1 MKRSPLLLLLAVA
14 ACSSASTPAGPPPSY
29 VTPLM
34 LQPPPIYALLGYRER
49 LELTTEQ
56 IVGLDSIAT
65 GLKEENDDLI
75 DELEEKSSLT
85 RSQTALIVG
94 DEGKPVLEQI
104 RENNRGAAEA
114 VGRLLTSEQQVSTCD
129 LFRLERDE
137 RSRRGRG
144 QQQRER
150 RGVDQAAADS
160 IWRALE
166 ARTWPWCG
174 TAAASGDTPGTP
186 VEP

>member
-1 MKRSPLLLLLAVA
+1 MKRSPLLLLLAVS
-14 ACSSASTPAGPPPSY
+14 ACSSASTPAGPPPSL

-65 GLKEENDDLI
+65 GLKDRNNDLI
-75 DELEEKSSLT
+75 EELEEKSSLT

-94 DEGKPVLEQI
+94 DDGKPVLEQI

-114 VGRLLTSEQQVSTCD
+114 VGRLLNSEQQESTCD

-137 RSRRGRG
+137 RGRRGRA
-144 QQQRER
+144 QREQ

-160 IWRALE
+160 IWRSLE

-174 TAAASGDTPGTP
+174 ADAASGDTPGTP

>member
-1 MKRSPLLLLLAVA
+1 MKRSPLLLLLAVS
-14 ACSSASTPAGPPPSY
+14 ACSSAATPAGPPPSL

-56 IVGLDSIAT
+56 IVGLDSIAM
-65 GLKEENDDLI
+65 GLKDENDDLI
-75 DELEEKSSLT
+75 HELEEKSSLT

-114 VGRLLTSEQQVSTCD
+114 VGRLLTSEQQETTCD
-129 LFRLERDE
+129 LFRLERNE
-137 RSRRGRG
+137 SGRRGR
-144 QQQRER
+144 QQRER

-166 ARTWPWCG
+166 SRTWPWCG
-174 TAAASGDTPGTP
+174 AAPASGDTPGTP
-186 VEP
+186 LEP